1 MIDVDS
7 FLAEV
12 AENRRRAQSAA
23 CAGSAFEPDRG
34 DLPPALD
41 LILHKGGLIQP
52 QLARSPFAPRSSRVG
67 VPSRDREQV
76 EYWWRCYR
84 EDANWLLDVQASA
97 MLAIESSVYIE
108 PYRLFRRPGEHQA
121 FMRTLRFRA
130 STRVFAL
137 FSIPPCRSILRGWH
151 SCVHWRNPL
160 LIPPSRLL
168 SGSDENEVELGYL
181 DPTAPLLPA
190 FETLLGPPV
199 RPF

>member
-1 MIDVDS
+1 MINVDS

-12 AENRRRAQSAA
+12 AENRRQAQSAA
-23 CAGSAFEPDRG
+23 RSGCTFAASQDDF
-34 DLPPALD
+34 PADLD
-41 LILHKGGLIQP
+41 LILKHGGLIQP
-52 QLARSPFAPRSSRVG
+52 QLARSPFAPRAARVG
-67 VPSRDREQV
+67 VPTRDREQV
-76 EYWWRCYR
+76 EYWWRCYGD
-84 EDANWLLDVQASA
+84 EANWTLDTQGAS
-97 MLAIESSVYIE
+97 MLAIEFSAYIE

-121 FMRTLRFRA
+121 FTRTLRFRA
-130 STRVFAL
+130 STRGFAL
-137 FSIPPCRSILRGWH
+137 FSIPPGRSISRGWH

-168 SGSDENEVELGYL
+168 SGSDENEVELSYL